1 MEIIEIID
9 KIKDIIS
16 SDHLNKRV
24 FDKDVAAA
32 LGISKDSLTHFKKRN
47 AVPYEQIVYFCAKRK
62 ISINW
67 VLFDQL
73 PKSLEEETEK
83 YAKIKYFTNINAS
96 ASGGAF
102 NFEEGYE
109 LLAVDIMLLNSLYKS
124 NHTNSNNIAAIN
136 VIGDSM
142 EPTLFDKEI
151 ILFDISLQELSKD
164 GVFVISST
172 SGLFVKRIAKKV
184 DGSIELISDNKNYN
198 SDIITIEEQNSI
210 SLLGTVIG
218 KIGLI

>member
-1 MEIIEIID
+1 MDIKIIID

-16 SDHLNKRV
+16 SEYVNQKV
-24 FDKDVAAA
+24 FDKDVAHA

-67 VLFDQL
+67 ILFDQL

-83 YAKIKYFTNINAS
+83 YSRIKYFRDINAS
-96 ASGGAF
+96 AGGGAF
-102 NFEEGYE
+102 NYEEDFEY
-109 LLAVDIMLLNSLYKS
+109 LSLDKKILDNLYNSKS
-124 NHTNSNNIAAIN
+124 ANINDIAAIN

-142 EPTLFDKEI
+142 EPTLFDKEV
-151 ILFDISLQELSKD
+151 ILFDMSLTEISKD
-164 GVFVISST
+164 GIFVVSSN

-184 DGSIELISDNKNYN
+184 DGTIELISDNKNY
-198 SDIITIEEQNSI
+198 SSELI
-210 SLLGTVIG
+210 SLDEQSGIKLLGMVIG
-218 KIGLI
+218 KVGII